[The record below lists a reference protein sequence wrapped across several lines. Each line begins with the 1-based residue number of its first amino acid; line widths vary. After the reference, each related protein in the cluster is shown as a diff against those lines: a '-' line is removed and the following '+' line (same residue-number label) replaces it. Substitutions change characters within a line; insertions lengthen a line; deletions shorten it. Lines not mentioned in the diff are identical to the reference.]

1 MPIGEQEL
9 QKLLAETVVRHGIRI
24 GADDPAVAFITLNQL
39 LLEQTAKAL
48 LKEIRRAIQ
57 ELGRAADEVQGQA
70 GTALAREV
78 QASAAAI
85 RKQIQSDLD
94 GATVKARELVT
105 GVHRAHEKAA
115 AWRWSTLGL
124 FAAVLLFMLGFAA
137 GRFSR

>member
-9 QKLLAETVVRHGIRI
+9 QKLLADTVIRHGIRI
-24 GADDPAVAFITLNQL
+24 GADDPAVAIITLNQL

-48 LKEIRRAIQ
+48 LKEVHRAIQ
-57 ELGRAADEVQGQA
+57 ELGRAANEVQGQA

-85 RKQIQSDLD
+85 RKQIQRDLES
-94 GATVKARELVT
+94 ATVKARELVA

-115 AWRWSTLGL
+115 ALRWSTVGL